1 MSRAL
6 LVGFVAHARL
16 TIFCF
21 SFALVAA
28 QPTLQFL
35 SAALLRGRQMPF
47 ALLRAQ

>member
-6 LVGFVAHARL
+6 LVGFMPHARL
-16 TIFCF
+16 TIFCL
-21 SFALVAA
+21 SFALIAA

-35 SAALLRGRQMPF
+35 GAALLRGCQMPF